1 MKFLISATF
10 IILSI
15 TLTNVTVACAEE
27 PLQFELTHNNIQ
39 NVTISEIKRGTFS
52 EIKQRTFEVAVKLEY
67 PEAREVFRKLTANNI
82 GRKLAVTCKG
92 HVLATAKIREEV
104 DSGGITLG
112 VMDSKAARD
121 LIDLL
126 ILEN

>member
-15 TLTNVTVACAEE
+15 ALTNVPVACAEE

-39 NVTISEIKRGTFS
+39 NVSISEF
-52 EIKQRTFEVAVKLEY
+52 KQGIFIVAVKLKN
-67 PEAREVFRKLTANNI
+67 PDKEAFRKLTANNI
-82 GRKLAVTCKG
+82 GHKLKVTCKG
-92 HVLATAKIREEV
+92 HTLLTAEIRVEI
-104 DSGGITLG
+104 DSGGITFG
-112 VMDSKAARD
+112 EMDSKAARN
-121 LIDLL
+121 LIDIL